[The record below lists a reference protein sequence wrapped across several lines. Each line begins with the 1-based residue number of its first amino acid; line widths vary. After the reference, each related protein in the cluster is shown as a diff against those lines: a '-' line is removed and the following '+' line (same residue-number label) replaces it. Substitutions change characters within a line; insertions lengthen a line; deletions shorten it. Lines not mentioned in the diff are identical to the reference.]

1 MDPAYQEQFKWA
13 LEHRPRAKY
22 IVWTPDG
29 MTQEDALR
37 LLPPACHRHLMLRP
51 CAYQVE
57 WLGDLCR
64 ANILAGNFRVAG
76 LIMRCITKADRMI
89 AEARE
94 VEGNHVI

>member
-1 MDPAYQEQFKWA
+1 
-13 LEHRPRAKY
+13 
-22 IVWTPDG
+22 
-29 MTQEDALR
+29 
-37 LLPPACHRHLMLRP
+37 MLRP